1 MSKTIALLTDFGTED
16 IYDGVMKGV
25 IKSISPDATLIDITH
40 SIAPQHVRQAAFA
53 LLNSYRYFPKGT
65 IFMVVVDPGVGT
77 ARLPIA
83 VQAGNYIFVAPDNGV
98 LAYALSNFPNK
109 RVYEIA
115 STEYRL
121 PIVSNTFHGR
131 DIFSPAVAHLA
142 NGVPIEKLGPE
153 LGNIIQLP
161 MPELTI
167 QENHIDGEVMHID
180 RFGNIIT
187 SIGELHWIE
196 TNRLVL
202 SPIFGDVKSN
212 VPIESSH
219 ARITVNDTEIFGIR
233 VSYAESVRGDLL
245 ALVGSSSYL
254 EIAVNQGNAAQRLN
268 VSVGDRVQISLG
280 EFDATVRD

>member
-40 SIAPQHVRQAAFA
+40 AIAPQHVRQAAFA
-53 LLNSYRYFPKGT
+53 LLNSYRYFPNGT

-83 VQAGNYIFVAPDNGV
+83 VQAGNYTFVAPDNGV
-98 LAYALSNFPNK
+98 LAYVLANFPDK
-109 RVYEIA
+109 RIYEIA

-121 PIVSNTFHGR
+121 PIISNTFHGR

-142 NGVPIEKLGPE
+142 NGVPIDKLGPE
-153 LGNIIQLP
+153 LGDIIQLP

-167 QENHIDGEVMHID
+167 QENQIDGEVMHID

-187 SIGELHWIE
+187 SIGELHWIDPH
-196 TNRLVL
+196 RLVL
-202 SPIFGDVKSN
+202 SPIFGDTKSN
-212 VPIESSH
+212 VPIESTH
-219 ARITVNDTEIFGIR
+219 ARIIVGDTEIFGIR

-268 VSVGDRVQISLG
+268 VAVGDRVQISIG

>member
-25 IKSISPDATLIDITH
+25 IKSISPNATLIDITH

-53 LLNSYRYFPKGT
+53 LLNSYRYFPNGT

-115 STEYRL
+115 NTEYRL

-153 LGNIIQLP
+153 LGDIIQLP

-167 QENHIDGEVMHID
+167 QENQIDGEVMHID

>member
-25 IKSISPDATLIDITH
+25 IKSISPNATLIDITH

-53 LLNSYRYFPKGT
+53 LLNSYRYFPNGT

-115 STEYRL
+115 NTEYRL

-153 LGNIIQLP
+153 LADVIQLP
-161 MPELTI
+161 MPELTV
-167 QENHIDGEVMHID
+167 QEDQIDGEVMHID

-280 EFDATVRD
+280 EFDATVRN

>member
-16 IYDGVMKGV
+16 IYDGVMKAV
-25 IKSISPDATLIDITH
+25 ITSICPDANIIDITH
-40 SIAPQHVRQAAFA
+40 AIAPQHVRQAAFA
-53 LLNSYRYFPKGT
+53 LLNSYRYFPNGT

-83 VQAGNYIFVAPDNGV
+83 VKAGNYTFVAPDNGV
-98 LAYALSNFPNK
+98 LAYALANFPNK
-109 RVYEIA
+109 RVYEIVN
-115 STEYRL
+115 TEYRL

-153 LGNIIQLP
+153 LADIIHLP

-167 QENHIDGEVMHID
+167 QSDRVDGEVMHID

-187 SIGELHWIE
+187 SIGQLHWIDP
-196 TNRLVL
+196 NRLVL
-202 SPIFGDVKSN
+202 SPIFGDTKSN
-212 VPIESSH
+212 VPIEASH
-219 ARITVNDTEIFGIR
+219 ARITIGDTEIIGVR

-268 VSVGDRVQISLG
+268 VAVGDRVQITIG
-280 EFDATVRD
+280 EFDATIRN